1 MKALLFLFIVLIVQE
16 CTNVK
21 PPENTGFTGVTYTID
36 NPAQLGYIRVWN
48 AKPDTIYGRVI
59 GGVNE
64 VLVGDSLTYE
74 IVYDSK
80 TVSKYLAVGIHTGFI
95 TIINPDAMNRLKEAV
110 YPFKIKVS
118 LGNDSFYGVM
128 KIAKY
133 QQ

>member
-1 MKALLFLFIVLIVQE
+1 MKALIFLLLILVVQE
-16 CTNVK
+16 CTD
-21 PPENTGFTGVTYTID
+21 NTAEKTNPTGIVYNFD
-36 NPAQLGYIRVWN
+36 NPAPLGSIRIFT

-74 IVYDSK
+74 MVYDNT
-80 TVSKYLAVGIHTGFI
+80 TVSKFLAVGKHTGFI
-95 TIINPDAMNRLKEAV
+95 TIINPVGLNRLQPAT
-110 YPFKIKVS
+110 YPFKVKVS
-118 LGNDSFYGVM
+118 NNNESFYGLM